1 MTPPTNQHYVG
12 DESREGRSIGE
23 VEEAFERKLIEHE
36 LREAEQMR
44 ALLSELKS
52 EAFPDGAAAHRMAH
66 QVMIDAAKAEA
77 EFWKDLKMGM
87 VKKSIWGVLQVLTIL
102 IIAGL
107 GAKFGISTL
116 WMTK

>member
-1 MTPPTNQHYVG
+1 MTPPSAQHYAG
-12 DESREGRSIGE
+12 EERREGRSIGE
-23 VEEAFERKLIEHE
+23 VEEAFERKLMEHE
-36 LREAEQMR
+36 MLEVETMR
-44 ALLSELKS
+44 SLLSELKA

>member
-1 MTPPTNQHYVG
+1 MTPPSAQHYAG
-12 DESREGRSIGE
+12 DERREGRSIGE
-23 VEEAFERKLIEHE
+23 VEEAFERKLMEHE
-36 LREAEQMR
+36 MREVETMR
-44 ALLSELKS
+44 SLLSELKA

>member
-1 MTPPTNQHYVG
+1 MTPPSAQHYAG
-12 DESREGRSIGE
+12 DERREGRSIGE
-23 VEEAFERKLIEHE
+23 VEEAFERKLMEHE
-36 LREAEQMR
+36 MREAEQMR

-52 EAFPDGAAAHRMAH
+52 EAFPDGATQHRLAH
-66 QVMIDAAKAEA
+66 QAMIDAAKAEA
-77 EFWKDLKMGM
+77 EFWKDLKTGM

>member
-12 DESREGRSIGE
+12 DERREGRSIGE

-36 LREAEQMR
+36 LWEAEQMR
-44 ALLSELKS
+44 SLLSELKS

>member
-12 DESREGRSIGE
+12 DERRKGRSIGE

-36 LREAEQMR
+36 LLEAEQMR